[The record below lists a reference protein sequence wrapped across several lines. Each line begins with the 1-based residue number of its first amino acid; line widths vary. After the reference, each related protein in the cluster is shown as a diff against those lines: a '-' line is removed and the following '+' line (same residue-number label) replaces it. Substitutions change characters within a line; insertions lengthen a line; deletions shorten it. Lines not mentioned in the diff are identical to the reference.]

1 MRKLIDSLGYPM
13 ASELSMALAQ
23 KKRYVISERVCCLAM
38 WVLRGKR
45 FDVKLGQQ
53 RVVIRI
59 LMGMIVCHTSKRR
72 MIWLLLTRSATSF
85 IPTGIHFFGIKSGI
99 LRAEPSANWVISIF
113 MDKHLKKSIDEKS
126 V

>member
-13 ASELSMALAQ
+13 ASELSMGLVR
-23 KKRYVISERVCCLAM
+23 KKQYAISEQVCCLAM
-38 WVLRGKR
+38 RVLRGKR

-85 IPTGIHFFGIKSGI
+85 ILIGIHFFGIEFGI
-99 LRAEPSANWVISIF
+99 LRAEPSANLVISIF
-113 MDKHLKKSIDEKS
+113 MDKNLKKSIDEKS